1 MDSKQQRALLEAIK
15 NSGRLGIGNAVPL
28 PNRNPETNQTVPLP
42 NRNYNPQAG
51 LRDGMVPVAATPF
64 SADVS
69 KLTPDE
75 LVALNYHR
83 QMLLQNLAQKNADG
97 SLTTY
102 RGAVV
107 GTPEGETYLPTY
119 WHGEV
124 RDVPQAMR
132 FMLKSGMK
140 FPTYKTVDDA
150 LAAEKRIH
158 AIMEQDVWDYA
169 KRK

>member
-1 MDSKQQRALLEAIK
+1 MDDKQRRALLDAIK
-15 NSGRLGIGNAVPL
+15 NSGQLGTGNLAPL
-28 PNRNPETNQTVPLP
+28 PNRNPGANQAVPLP

-51 LRDGMVPVAATPF
+51 LLDGVVPVAASPF
-64 SADVS
+64 TADVS
-69 KLTPDE
+69 KLTPAE
-75 LVALNYHR
+75 MVALEYHR
-83 QMLLQNLAQKNADG
+83 RMLLQNLAQKNADG

-158 AIMEQDVWDYA
+158 AIMEQDVADYA